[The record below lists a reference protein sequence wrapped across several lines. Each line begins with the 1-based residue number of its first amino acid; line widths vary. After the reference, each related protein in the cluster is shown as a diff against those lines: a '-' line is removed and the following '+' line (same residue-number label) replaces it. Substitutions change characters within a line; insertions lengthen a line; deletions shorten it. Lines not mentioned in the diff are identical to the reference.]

1 MKRVKDHKSRVGRFG
16 LFRPQSRRR
25 SFRTG
30 ETSKLSGIVLS
41 TVLYVFLTILGFKA
55 AQFVSCNLG
64 FLSHSVIDSLLPGN
78 SDQLNGT
85 FPGCSVSSEALLL
98 QQPQPM
104 SPQHEQFSHVFFDL
118 AISLASFRVSGSLI
132 DFVSGQ
138 IHMLM
143 VPEQTKIAPITAN
156 GATFK
161 ISAL

>member
-1 MKRVKDHKSRVGRFG
+1 M
-16 LFRPQSRRR
+16 
-25 SFRTG
+25 
-30 ETSKLSGIVLS
+30 
-41 TVLYVFLTILGFKA
+41 
-55 AQFVSCNLG
+55 
-64 FLSHSVIDSLLPGN
+64 
-78 SDQLNGT
+78 
-85 FPGCSVSSEALLL
+85 L

-118 AISLASFRVSGSLI
+118 AISLASLRVSGSLI

-161 ISAL
+161 ISALWSALLYSTDKLLTGLYTSSMAIIGDNMDPILAKDDAKLSAFVLTTVGMISFVNE

>member
-1 MKRVKDHKSRVGRFG
+1 M
-16 LFRPQSRRR
+16 
-25 SFRTG
+25 
-30 ETSKLSGIVLS
+30 
-41 TVLYVFLTILGFKA
+41 
-55 AQFVSCNLG
+55 
-64 FLSHSVIDSLLPGN
+64 
-78 SDQLNGT
+78 
-85 FPGCSVSSEALLL
+85 L

-118 AISLASFRVSGSLI
+118 AISLASSRVSGSLI

-161 ISAL
+161 KCIIEFSLFYSTDKLHTGLYTSSMAIIGDNMDPILAKDDAKLRAFVLTTVGMISFVKE